1 MATRIKGLGY
11 TGECGY
17 NQILYPTES
26 QSKALLSW
34 LVQKLPRSEEE
45 ITEESLGPNALLNK
59 RKIVINTNVFTRLL
73 TRFFNSQV

>member
-1 MATRIKGLGY
+1 LNSQLPVSVAARQRICTDVATRIKGLGY

-59 RKIVINTNVFTRLL
+59 RKI
-73 TRFFNSQV
+73 